1 VDDRDEGTGSGTVK
15 LLLAT
20 KNRGKA
26 REMEA
31 ILGADVRE
39 RVEILSLPDLP
50 NVPEPREEGKTFA
63 ENARI
68 KAQAYAG
75 AHKVLCIADDSGLA
89 VEALGGRPGVR
100 SARYAG
106 EGATD
111 EKNIVHLLEE
121 LTGHP
126 RPWEAAFVCAAAAA
140 IPGRILAEAEGRVE
154 GEIVPEPRGTGGFGY
169 DPVFLVKALGKTM
182 AELSTEEKNRISHR
196 GRAMRRLVAALRDMG
211 ALG

>member
-1 VDDRDEGTGSGTVK
+1 MK

-20 KNRGKA
+20 KNRGKV

-39 RVEILSLPDLP
+39 RVEVFSLSDLP
-50 NVPEPREEGKTFA
+50 HVPEPREEGVTFA

-68 KAQAYAG
+68 KARAYAG
-75 AHKVLCIADDSGLA
+75 AHEVLCIADDSGLA

-106 EGATD
+106 EDATD
-111 EKNIVHLLEE
+111 EKNIIRLLEDMA
-121 LTGHP
+121 GRP
-126 RPWEAAFVCAAAAA
+126 RPWKAAFVCAAAAA
-140 IPGRILAEAEGRVE
+140 LPGRLLAEAEGRVE

-169 DPVFLVKALGKTM
+169 DPIFFVKELGKTM
-182 AELSTEEKNRISHR
+182 AELATEEKNRISHR
-196 GRAMRRLVAALRDMG
+196 GRAVRRLVAKLRDVG